1 MKGYALV
8 VVLSSFILLGG
19 CASTEPDTGNYLH
32 PVYSDA
38 FPAARS
44 VNIESPAQILTLP
57 EEAKRFLTRI
67 KVTAEQQQTT
77 PLEELINS
85 LFAEQQLGLSY
96 LSDAN

>member
-1 MKGYALV
+1 MKVYALV

-32 PVYSDA
+32 PVYTDA

-57 EEAKRFLTRI
+57 EEAKRFLTKIR
-67 KVTAEQQQTT
+67 VTANLKQST
-77 PLEELINS
+77 PLE
-85 LFAEQQLGLSY
+85 
-96 LSDAN
+96 

>member
-1 MKGYALV
+1 MKVYALV

-32 PVYSDA
+32 PVYTDA

-57 EEAKRFLTRI
+57 EEAKRFLTKI
-67 KVTAEQQQTT
+67 KWNTSAPSILDAVDG
-77 PLEELINS
+77 LES
-85 LFAEQQLGLSY
+85 TSG
-96 LSDAN
+96 